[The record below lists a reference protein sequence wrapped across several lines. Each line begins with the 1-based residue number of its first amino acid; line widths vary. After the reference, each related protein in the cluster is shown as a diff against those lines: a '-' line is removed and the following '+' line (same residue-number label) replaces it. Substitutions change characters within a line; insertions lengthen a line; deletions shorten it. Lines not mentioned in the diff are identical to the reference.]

1 MVFSKDDKERWTHP
15 GSVYPP
21 TDEAYIRELETYIK
35 EIHEPFGGVEASDA
49 QFAKYQ
55 QAAKLLNEAIPALRD
70 KHPDRWVSM
79 DESGNL
85 TVADTHEELIT
96 ALTAKG
102 MYSGHF
108 PFEFLNSKP
117 RRRTF

>member
-15 GSVYPP
+15 GSVYPS

-70 KHPDRWVSM
+70 KDTRTSTWVLN
-79 DESGNL
+79 GR
-85 TVADTHEELIT
+85 
-96 ALTAKG
+96 KRK
-102 MYSGHF
+102 
-108 PFEFLNSKP
+108 LNSGRHP
-117 RRRTF
+117 